1 MNLRLVLII
10 VNLAAFATIGGI
22 ILWRVF
28 SLRRNPE
35 PRPPQN
41 LTPFLPDEELEGR
54 KLERVLG
61 IALLTTALIALTLF
75 AYYVFEP
82 NRSNSMEKQ
91 FHDSSVG
98 RGAILFA
105 NDQSKEFDPTRSL
118 LCANCHGVKGEGGST
133 NFTLK
138 SDDPRCDPTAA
149 VTADTPSYCL
159 PVQVTWQ
166 APPLDVELL
175 RYSKDEVHDIITYG
189 RPGTPMPPWGVAS
202 GKGVLNEQGI
212 QDLVNY
218 IQTLQLSPEKAKD
231 EFTKQLQDA
240 KTKNP
245 GASDG
250 ELLFQLQCARCH
262 TKNWSFFDPDKPGPG
277 PLPGP
282 QGGGAFGPN
291 LTGGA
296 EVRQFAGPTGVKDQI
311 DWVTNGKPANEMYG
325 TRGISSGRM
334 PHFGNVLAK
343 DQIQAIVD
351 YERGL

>member
-1 MNLRLVLII
+1 VNIRLVLII
-10 VNLAAFATIGGI
+10 VNLAAFAIIGGV

-82 NRSNSMEKQ
+82 NRSSSMEKQ
-91 FHDSSVG
+91 FHDSSVQ

-105 NDQSKEFDPTRSL
+105 NDQSKAFDPTRSL
-118 LCANCHGVKGEGGST
+118 LCANCHGVNGEGGST

-138 SDDPRCDPTAA
+138 SDDPRCDPTAP

-166 APPLDVELL
+166 APPLNVELL
-175 RYSKDEVHDIITYG
+175 RYSTDEVHDIITYG

-218 IQTLQLSPEKAKD
+218 IQTIQISPAKAKS
-231 EFTKQLQDA
+231 EFTKQLEDA
-240 KTKNP
+240 RAKNP

-262 TKNWSFFDPDKPGPG
+262 TKNWSFFNPDNPVGP
-277 PLPGP
+277 PPGP

-291 LTGGA
+291 LTGG
-296 EVRQFAGPTGVKDQI
+296 ETMRQFAGPTGVKDQI
-311 DWVTNGKPANEMYG
+311 DWVTNGKPPNEQYG

-334 PHFGNVLAK
+334 PHFGNVLTTA
-343 DQIQAIVD
+343 QIQAIVD

>member
-91 FHDSSVG
+91 FHDSSVE

-138 SDDPRCDPTAA
+138 SDDPRCDPTAT

-166 APPLDVELL
+166 APPLNVELL

-231 EFTKQLQDA
+231 EFTKELQDA

-291 LTGGA
+291 LTGGDT
-296 EVRQFAGPTGVKDQI
+296 VRQFAGPTGVKDQI

-334 PHFGNVLAK
+334 PHFGNTLTK

-351 YERGL
+351 YERSL

>member
-22 ILWRVF
+22 ILWRVI

-41 LTPFLPDEELEGR
+41 LRPFLPDEELEGR

-82 NRSNSMEKQ
+82 SRSANASKQ
-91 FHDSSVG
+91 FHDSSVQ

-105 NDQSKEFDPTRSL
+105 NDQSKAYDATRSL

-133 NFTLK
+133 NYTLK
-138 SDDPRCDPTAA
+138 SDDPRCDPTAP
-149 VTADTPSYCL
+149 VTDQTPSYCL

-166 APPLDVELL
+166 APPLNVELL
-175 RYSKDEVHDIITYG
+175 RYSTDEVHDIITYG

-218 IQTLQLSPEKAKD
+218 VQTLQLSPAKAKE

-240 KTKNP
+240 KAKNP
-245 GASDG
+245 GVSDG
-250 ELLFQLQCARCH
+250 QLLFQLQCARCH
-262 TKNWSFFDPDKPGPG
+262 TKNWSFFNPDSPGPG

-282 QGGGAFGPN
+282 MGGGAFGPN
-291 LTGGA
+291 LTGG
-296 EVRQFAGPTGVKDQI
+296 ETVRQFAGPKGVQDHI
-311 DWVTNGKPANEMYG
+311 DWVTNGKPANEQYG

-334 PHFGNVLAK
+334 PHFGNVLTK

>member
-41 LTPFLPDEELEGR
+41 LTPFLRDEELEGR

-61 IALLTTALIALTLF
+61 IALLTTAFIALTLF

-82 NRSNSMEKQ
+82 NRSSSMEKQ
-91 FHDSSVG
+91 FHDSLVE
-98 RGAILFA
+98 RGATLFA
-105 NDQSKEFDPTRSL
+105 NDQSKNYDPTRSL
-118 LCANCHGVKGEGGST
+118 LCANCHGVDGSGGST
-133 NFTLK
+133 NFTIK

-166 APPLDVELL
+166 APPLDVALL
-175 RYSKDEVHDIITYG
+175 RYSKEEVKNIVTYG

-202 GKGVLNEQGI
+202 GKGILNQQGI
-212 QDLVNY
+212 DDVVNY
-218 IQTLQLSPEKAKD
+218 ITSLQITPEKAK
-231 EFTKQLQDA
+231 ERFTKEFEDA
-240 KTKNP
+240 KAKNP
-245 GASDG
+245 EKSDG
-250 ELLFQLQCARCH
+250 ELLFELQCARCH
-262 TKNWSFFDPDKPGPG
+262 TKNWSFYNPDNPVGPPPGPT
-277 PLPGP
+277 
-282 QGGGAFGPN
+282 GGGAYGPN
-291 LTGGA
+291 LTGGDTL
-296 EVRQFAGPTGVKDQI
+296 RQFAGPKGVQDQI
-311 DWVTNGKPANEMYG
+311 DWVTTGKPANEQYG

-334 PHFGNVLAK
+334 PHFGNTLTK
-343 DQIQAIVD
+343 EQIQAIVD
-351 YERGL
+351 YERSL